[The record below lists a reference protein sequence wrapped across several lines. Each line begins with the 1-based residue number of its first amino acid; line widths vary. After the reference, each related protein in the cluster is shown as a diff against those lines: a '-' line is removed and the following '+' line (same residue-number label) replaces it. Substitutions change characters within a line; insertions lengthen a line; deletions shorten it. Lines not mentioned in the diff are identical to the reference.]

1 MNKINKRTLEDI
13 ETLSKIMEKNQL
25 SELKFSDKETTYE
38 LKKIV
43 KHQSLDINNISSEK
57 KNVTE
62 KKFNPTEFALKS
74 PLVGTAYL
82 SPEPGAKKF
91 IEEGQVVKIGQ
102 VLLIIEA
109 MKTMNEITADKN
121 GVIKKMF
128 IKNESPV
135 EFGEALVLIE

>member
-1 MNKINKRTLEDI
+1 MNKINKKILEDI
-13 ETLSKIMEKNQL
+13 ETLSKSMEKNQL

-38 LKKIV
+38 LKKVV
-43 KHQSLDINNISSEK
+43 KQQSPDINNISYEK
-57 KNVTE
+57 KNLTE
-62 KKFNPTEFALKS
+62 KKYNPTEFALKS

-109 MKTMNEITADKN
+109 MKTMK
-121 GVIKKMF
+121 
-128 IKNESPV
+128 
-135 EFGEALVLIE
+135 